1 MFRKIRVRVLH
12 KYLQLGLYALPLC
25 AIAWMSALKLSRTS
39 RRLGSSTVLSSY
51 LVSFSLQTKRK
62 QLHEFYLRTFKP
74 ARDDIVVLVLMWWC
88 IYPICIRFES
98 SSLSKSAFVIVAPI
112 VRFSLVL
119 DMPGLENLFVFAW
132 LIFRCSSLLA
142 SSGCLRSWWD
152 TR

>member
-1 MFRKIRVRVLH
+1 MIRVRVLH

-51 LVSFSLQTKRK
+51 RVSFSLQTKRK
-62 QLHEFYLRTFKP
+62 QLHEFYLRTF
-74 ARDDIVVLVLMWWC
+74 DDIIVVLVLMWWC